1 MTHQLSTEG
10 IYTAAKAVIEIHE
23 LLQGGDAMWTKLRKE
38 LKADDVCVKP
48 VGDGC
53 STGVARLRWVARA
66 FTTERAFSVLVSISL
81 SGFLTTLWSSLLMS
95 L

>member
-1 MTHQLSTEG
+1 MTYQLSSQG

-23 LLQGGDAMWTKLRKE
+23 LLQGGDEMWMKLRKE

-53 STGVARLRWVARA
+53 STGVARLRWVAIVFLLRVCRRRKRGTDVTA
-66 FTTERAFSVLVSISL
+66 LV
-81 SGFLTTLWSSLLMS
+81 
-95 L
+95 